1 MFSQL
6 HAAPIPEEKAAR
18 RGGAGRLRGF
28 LLFSAGAAVVMN
40 GVANPLLDKE
50 EHPLQLGES
59 FERHPK
65 ASFHTIRC
73 ECPGRGGAYGP
84 GRRPQNI
91 GLIKLAWPRVKRGP

>member
-1 MFSQL
+1 M
-6 HAAPIPEEKAAR
+6 
-18 RGGAGRLRGF
+18 RGF
-28 LLFSAGAAVVMN
+28 LLFSAAVPVAMN
-40 GVANPLLDKE
+40 GVANLLLDKE

-84 GRRPQNI
+84 GRQPQNI
-91 GLIKLAWPRVKRGP
+91 GLIKQAWPHVKTAGAYACLTENRLH